1 MRNRQGFLSQMGYC
15 RWIISLS
22 WLLASCNS
30 SPESLPQ
37 ANASQ
42 LPSELSEQYFQA
54 RKTDLNTAIY
64 LVDSILAYI
73 KANQL
78 PDTLRIKFNV
88 EKSAILIQS
97 GRQAE
102 ALDPLLEG
110 YLLAGLNQDSAL
122 IAISALQLADYYN
135 ALYQTSLTFFY
146 NNQAAQYYQKYPSSR
161 QAAKTLNNLGR
172 VYLDKANYFKALE
185 FFEQADQIYESHNDS
200 MNIAYNL
207 ADIGYTLIQLN
218 QEVAGLAAT
227 RRGISI
233 AESIENAPAVG
244 KVLGNLALNYKKFHP
259 DTAIMYQQKAIQI
272 TAELGDSL
280 NWIIAKYN
288 FGNVLLDL
296 KKFSEAERI
305 YQEVYAFCKEKEI
318 DQGIMISLNALG
330 SLYENVG
337 QYQKAISILQE
348 SDAMISKSGST
359 SLHIQNLQAIRDVQL
374 ALGDLEAAQGTDW
387 KIDSLERE
395 VKTQQTQNSLKYLAQ
410 NMDAER
416 ALVNQQL
423 LEKQHAE
430 AKAKIFRR
438 NVIIGLILGFFIL
451 GALLWYRWNLEFQ
464 TGQQAINRLLARY
477 AGEIN
482 TQITAS
488 STPNYDQYFQKLK
501 HLLEVEKI
509 YLQSSL
515 KTDHI
520 LERLEITYKE
530 LNHVL
535 KEQLNTSFPQL
546 INQYRINT
554 AKELLAESAHDHLSL
569 DEIAVL
575 SGFGTRQNFHK
586 TFLSMAGVSPGTFR
600 TFFQQNRASSQVQA
614 HSA

>member
-22 WLLASCNS
+22 WLLASCNL
-30 SPESLPQ
+30 SPESLTQ
-37 ANASQ
+37 VNESQ

-54 RKTDLNTAIY
+54 RKTDLDTAIY

-78 PDTLRIKFNV
+78 PDTLRIKFNS

-102 ALDPLLEG
+102 ALDLLLEG
-110 YLLAGLNQDSAL
+110 YLLAGLSQDSAL
-122 IAISALQLADYYN
+122 MAMAALQLADYYN
-135 ALYQTSLTFFY
+135 ALYQSSLTFFY
-146 NNQAAQYYQKYPSSR
+146 TNQAAQYYQRYPSSR

-185 FFEQADQIYESHNDS
+185 LFNQVDQIYESNNDS
-200 MNIAYNL
+200 INIAYNL

-218 QEVAGLAAT
+218 QKEAGLAAT
-227 RRGISI
+227 RKGIAI
-233 AESIENAPAVG
+233 AESIENVPAVG
-244 KVLGNLALNYKKFHP
+244 KVLGNLALNYKSFHP

-305 YQEVYAFCKEKEI
+305 YQDVYAFCKEKEI
-318 DQGIMISLNALG
+318 DQGVMISLNALG
-330 SLYENVG
+330 GLYQNIG
-337 QYQKAISILQE
+337 QHQKAISLLQQAD
-348 SDAMISKSGST
+348 SMMGKRGST
-359 SLHIQNLQAIRDVQL
+359 SLQIQNLQSLREAQL
-374 ALGDLEAAQGTDW
+374 SLGNLEDAQTTFW
-387 KIDSLERE
+387 IVDSLERE
-395 VKTQQTQNSLKYLAQ
+395 VTTQQTQSSLKYLEQ
-410 NMDAER
+410 NLDAER
-416 ALVNQQL
+416 ALFNQQL

-430 AKAKIFRR
+430 AKAQISRR
-438 NVIIGLILGFFIL
+438 NVIIGLILGLFFL
-451 GALLWYRWNLEFQ
+451 GALLWYRWRLEFQ
-464 TGQQAINRLLARY
+464 TGQQAINRLLTRY

-482 TQITAS
+482 IQKTAS
-488 STPNYDQYFQKLK
+488 ATPNYDQYFQKLK

-530 LNHVL
+530 LNHLL
-535 KEQLNTSFPQL
+535 KEQMNTSFPQL
-546 INQYRINT
+546 INQYRIKT
-554 AKELLAESAHDHLSL
+554 AQELLADAAHDHLSL

-586 TFLSMAGVSPGTFR
+586 TFQATAGVSPGTFR
-600 TFFQQNRASSQVQA
+600 TFFQQNRASSQVQG
-614 HSA
+614 HPS